1 MKVVSTEKAPAAI
14 GPYSQA
20 MVLNGVVYTS
30 GQIAIDPAVGD
41 VTATTIEG
49 QAEQVMKNLGEVLKA
64 AGVTAD
70 TEELM
75 KTTGIGSVLYAK
87 RPGDGSARE
96 YAASCQ
102 KVLGGLANICIEYA
116 TKRYRSNLINWGM
129 LPFIIPEGELPFKNL
144 DYLYIPNIRKAV
156 EDKQSEITAYV
167 IKDGKAEEFKLGL
180 GAMTDDEREI
190 ILKGC
195 LINYYRG

>member
-64 AGVTAD
+64 AGSSYEKAV
-70 TEELM
+70 
-75 KTTGIGSVLYAK
+75 KTTCFLADMGDFAAFNEIYGKYFTGKPARSWPPNNAK
-87 RPGDGSARE
+87 
-96 YAASCQ
+96 
-102 KVLGGLANICIEYA
+102 
-116 TKRYRSNLINWGM
+116 SN
-129 LPFIIPEGELPFKNL
+129 
-144 DYLYIPNIRKAV
+144 R
-156 EDKQSEITAYV
+156 
-167 IKDGKAEEFKLGL
+167 
-180 GAMTDDEREI
+180 
-190 ILKGC
+190 
-195 LINYYRG
+195 